1 MHETIHPD
9 LNLQTVSYE
18 TLLVDVGKIKTAVTK
33 RAYTIQWNL
42 VLSNCICYN
51 TFLVKIYKDCA
62 SIFQML
68 FVPFSEE
75 LQEK

>member
-1 MHETIHPD
+1 MHETIHLN
-9 LNLQTVSYE
+9 LNLQTVSYG
-18 TLLVDVGKIKTAVTK
+18 TLLVDVGKIKTTITK

-51 TFLVKIYKDCA
+51 TLIVKIYKDCA
-62 SIFQML
+62 SISQMF